1 MIPRESGRA
10 LPMTRKR
17 TWALY
22 TKWYEGEVRR
32 GRTVLADLREGRH
45 LDFVDRMMALA
56 TKELGGTV
64 SP

>member
-1 MIPRESGRA
+1 LGV
-10 LPMTRKR
+10 
-17 TWALY
+17 Y

-45 LDFVDRMMALA
+45 LDFVDMMMARA

-64 SP
+64 SYEHIIR